1 MKLRAELRTS
11 LQQREDALREPVLGW
26 TYRPRLQH
34 ELADCF
40 EKLGR
45 KIQQT
50 TLSGVERVAAT
61 SKSEFDLVDQC
72 SRVII
77 VALLKELVEAV
88 QDSIVR
94 VVDGDSRV

>member
-1 MKLRAELRTS
+1 M
-11 LQQREDALREPVLGW
+11 REPVLGLLASA
-26 TYRPRLQH
+26 RLQH
-34 ELADCF
+34 VLADFF
-40 EKLGR
+40 EEFGR

-50 TLSGVERVAAT
+50 TLVGVERVVAAGKF
-61 SKSEFDLVDQC
+61 SLDLVDQC
-72 SRVII
+72 WRGVI